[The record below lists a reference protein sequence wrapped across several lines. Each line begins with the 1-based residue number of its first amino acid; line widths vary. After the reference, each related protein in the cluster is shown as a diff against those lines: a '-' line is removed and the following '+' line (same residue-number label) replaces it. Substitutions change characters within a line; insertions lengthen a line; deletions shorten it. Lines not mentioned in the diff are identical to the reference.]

1 MKYSSLGKRIN
12 MVRKDRGFTSERI
25 SELCGV
31 NANYFRQ
38 IESGSKAPSLS
49 LLINICNVLKVS
61 PDYLLADELESTQIS
76 DINELEQ
83 LWLSASPSK
92 QELASAIIETVLRF
106 DK

>member
-76 DINELEQ
+76 DIKELEQ

-92 QELASAIIETVLRF
+92 QELASAIIETVLQF